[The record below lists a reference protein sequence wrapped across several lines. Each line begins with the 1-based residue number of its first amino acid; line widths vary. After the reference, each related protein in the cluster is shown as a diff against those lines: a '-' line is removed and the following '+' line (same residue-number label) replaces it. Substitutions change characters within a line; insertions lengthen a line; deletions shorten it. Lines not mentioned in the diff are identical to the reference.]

1 MARSSF
7 ESIGRLFP
15 HDSDAPSVIIASCR
29 RFRRFGVG
37 PGPSCKGQSML
48 FADFT
53 VPENF
58 LLAAASSITFGLI
71 GIVLLILGYKM
82 FDWLTPSLHFQDEL
96 KKGNIAVA
104 IIVGVLLASIAYIAA
119 NAIR

>member
-1 MARSSF
+1 
-7 ESIGRLFP
+7 
-15 HDSDAPSVIIASCR
+15 
-29 RFRRFGVG
+29 
-37 PGPSCKGQSML
+37 ML
-48 FADFT
+48 FADFAL
-53 VPENF
+53 PDNF
-58 LLAAASSITFGLI
+58 FSAAVSSITFGLI

-96 KKGNIAVA
+96 KKGNVAVA

>member
-1 MARSSF
+1 
-7 ESIGRLFP
+7 
-15 HDSDAPSVIIASCR
+15 
-29 RFRRFGVG
+29 
-37 PGPSCKGQSML
+37 ML

-58 LLAAASSITFGLI
+58 WVAAAGSAVFGLI

-104 IIVGVLLASIAYIAA
+104 IIVGVLLASIAHIAA

>member
-1 MARSSF
+1 
-7 ESIGRLFP
+7 
-15 HDSDAPSVIIASCR
+15 
-29 RFRRFGVG
+29 
-37 PGPSCKGQSML
+37 ML
-48 FADFT
+48 FADFA
-53 VPENF
+53 VPDNF
-58 LLAAASSITFGLI
+58 FLAVASSITFGLI